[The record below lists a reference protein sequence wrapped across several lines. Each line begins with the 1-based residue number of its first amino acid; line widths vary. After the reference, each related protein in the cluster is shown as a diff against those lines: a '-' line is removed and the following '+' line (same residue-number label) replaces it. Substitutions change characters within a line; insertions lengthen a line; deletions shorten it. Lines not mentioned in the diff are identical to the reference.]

1 MSMDLGSVA
10 TGLVGQSIGAS
21 LNVDV
26 LKAVQNLDKTQ
37 AAMLAASIGLGGHV
51 DAYASRVR
59 ATFNNRRADHTPGNG
74 RARR

>member
-51 DAYASRVR
+51 DAYA
-59 ATFNNRRADHTPGNG
+59 
-74 RARR
+74 